1 MNYCSV
7 PSVVVTAIVIP
18 RFTTIPSVVVPWSP
32 VIIAI
37 PAVVVPW
44 AVLVSPATSSATIV
58 TVVVARIARVI
69 GARVV
74 VTLT

>member
-1 MNYCSV
+1 MNYRSV

-18 RFTTIPSVVVPWSP
+18 WLTTVPSVVIAWSP

-44 AVLVSPATSSATIV
+44 AVLVSPATSSATIII
-58 TVVVARIARVI
+58 VVVTGIARVI
-69 GARVV
+69 RAWVV